1 MLSLMIFSHFLDL
14 LFCHNPPVYM
24 LFLIKERMKSIMLGK
39 QQISVTLYLVFVKR
53 V

>member
-39 QQISVTLYLVFVKR
+39 QQICGSVYTITI
-53 V
+53 